1 MDDNF
6 ATIVE
11 RAFELARSGSVANM
25 MELERALK
33 SEGFAAPHVHF
44 MGSSLRKQLRTLMK
58 AALASSKGAA
68 E

>member
-1 MDDNF
+1 MDDNS

-33 SEGFAAPHVHF
+33 SEGFAAPHDHF
-44 MGSSLRKQLRTLMK
+44 MGTSLRKQLRTLMK
-58 AALASSKGAA
+58 AAQPSNGAA